1 MDPEEIE
8 KRRQEAIEAMHKDI
22 QERVDAGVT
31 PLTDALA
38 EIKTRSDEIDKKMER
53 MELML
58 SQKAVSGGEDLL
70 ASGEFSVSRLCESMI
85 SRNSNQSDWRRHAE
99 TEWEYLDQAFEQ
111 RAGDPATSPDAAGG
125 VLVPEQIA
133 YGMLVEPYQDYI
145 PLLTLGVNQMP
156 NLIGDTVEIPT
167 VLNRVGAETP
177 AEHAEYAEAND
188 QELDMGAV
196 TLSPHTAQA
205 IMKPSRQ
212 FLKRAVGGN
221 DLIAR
226 EIGKALP
233 REMSLKGFAGDGA
246 GGRPTGMKA
255 VGGAQAVDF
264 AGVGAYSPAIFEKLS
279 QMEGLLGDIDA
290 LENPN
295 DIVIAM
301 HHKALRNIRG
311 MKSENA
317 AAGTASRDM
326 PRANIWDAANNT
338 LFGYKYATTGGGL
351 LGGANT
357 DMIMFNRSEV
367 HLGTWGGIM
376 IEASAL
382 AESAM
387 RHRRVL
393 ISAWLEYDWG
403 FTREETIVKANNFD
417 CSGV

>member
-1 MDPEEIE
+1 MDPEELE
-8 KRRQEAIEAMHKDI
+8 KRRQDAIEAMHKEI
-22 QERVDAGVT
+22 QERVDNGVT
-31 PLTDALA
+31 PLKDALA
-38 EIKTRSDEIDKKMER
+38 EIKTRSDEIDKKMDR

-58 SQKAVSGGEDLL
+58 SQKSVSGGEDL
-70 ASGEFSVSRLCESMI
+70 ATSGEFSVSRLCESLI
-85 SRNSNQSDWRRHAE
+85 SRNSHQGNWRSHAE
-99 TEWEYLDQAFEQ
+99 AEWEYLDQAFDK
-111 RAGDPATSPDAAGG
+111 RAGDPSTSPDAAGG

-133 YGMLVEPYQDYI
+133 YSMLIEPYQDYI

-156 NLIGDTVEIPT
+156 NLTGDTVEIPS

-177 AEHAEYAEAND
+177 AEHAEYAEADD

-246 GGRPTGMKA
+246 DGRPTGMKS
-255 VGGAQAVDF
+255 VVGAQSVDF
-264 AGVGAYSPAIFEKLS
+264 NGIPIYDPELFEKIS
-279 QMEGLLGDIDA
+279 EMEGKLGDIDA

-317 AAGTASRDM
+317 AAGTISREM
-326 PRANIWDAANNT
+326 PRANVWDPVNNT

-351 LGGANT
+351 AGGAAT
-357 DMIMFNRSEV
+357 DMLMFNRSEV

-376 IEASAL
+376 VEASAL

-403 FTREETIVKANNFD
+403 FTRPATIVKANNFL
-417 CSGV
+417 CTGV